1 MGLLGVAAF
10 LVAVEVILVELLD
23 VKPLVV
29 VLLVKFLVTAVE
41 HLADLLEDI
50 VVKAVVVE
58 LHAAAV
64 ASSEM

>member
-1 MGLLGVAAF
+1 MAA
-10 LVAVEVILVELLD
+10 EVILVELLD
-23 VKPLVV
+23 VKLLVV
-29 VLLVKFLVTAVE
+29 EVLLVKFLVIVVE